1 MAIPLAAIIQLLFE
15 RYLFHP
21 VAKEQDLH
29 SERNY
34 NSRLRYEAQDL
45 VQDLRKQARIKKTGS
60 DLMVKQIDLV
70 MDEIEAITTDLDNL
84 LAETNT
90 SGAS

>member
-1 MAIPLAAIIQLLFE
+1 
-15 RYLFHP
+15 
-21 VAKEQDLH
+21 
-29 SERNY
+29 
-34 NSRLRYEAQDL
+34 
-45 VQDLRKQARIKKTGS
+45 
-60 DLMVKQIDLV
+60 MVKQIDLV